1 MKKFIIAFVS
11 IITVLTSTAF
21 AGTNEGTNPALAT
34 FQNEFKGAVDV
45 RWTESKNVISA
56 SFVLGNSRAIA
67 YFNYDGELLYT
78 ARNVL
83 FNQLPLVV
91 ITEINKRFGSNP
103 VYDIIEY
110 TTGSETFYTMRAE
123 TTTKKLKLRVS
134 SDGDISVEKKE
145 KK

>member
-11 IITVLTSTAF
+11 ILTVVTSSAF
-21 AGTNEGTNPALAT
+21 AGVHEGTNPALQT
-34 FQNEFKGAVDV
+34 FQNEFKGAIDV
-45 RWTESKNVISA
+45 KWTESKDVISA

-67 YFNYDGELLYT
+67 YFNYSGELLYT

-91 ITEINKRFGSNP
+91 VTEINKRFGSSP
-103 VYDIIEY
+103 VYDITEY

-123 TTTKKLKLRVS
+123 TSTRKLKLKVS
-134 SDGDISVEKKE
+134 SNGDISVTKKE